1 MLTGCRIILGSVLNP
16 VNWQI
21 MQMNHELSSSV
32 TKKVVLLVAED
43 SCKCEGL
50 QQQRTVRTQH
60 EFVI

>member
-1 MLTGCRIILGSVLNP
+1 
-16 VNWQI
+16 